1 MTIITNEP
9 AQLLKDSAWLDSVEL
24 LEEEEEEEAG
34 GGEPAAED
42 EPGTPPAENNPPA
55 NEPPAEE
62 KGDPQPDPTSVEDL
76 YDGSDFFDAATEIFT
91 KAGIN
96 GQVIVDHF
104 QNNDGEFAQ
113 EHIDL
118 MVKRLGKAQTQ
129 LMLDGIENE
138 IQGQAQAEQVT
149 VQSIYEAVGGQENF
163 EQAAAWAA
171 SEASGWDDAERGD
184 MNEML
189 NMGGNFSAWAAQLM
203 MIGFTNAG
211 GQGALPITN
220 APNLKDGKS
229 APPKGIEPIKFSEYR
244 EAINNAKSQGEVDG
258 IVKRANHT
266 MKMANKAE
274 FGWKY

>member
-1 MTIITNEP
+1 MTITTDKT
-9 AQLLKDSAWLDSVEL
+9 AQLLKDSAWLDSVAL

-34 GGEPAAED
+34 VSEPAGEVDA
-42 EPGTPPAENNPPA
+42 PGTPHDNAPPA
-55 NEPPAEE
+55 NEPPAEKE
-62 KGDPQPDPTSVEDL
+62 EEPTQPIPVEDL
-76 YDGSDFFDAATEIFT
+76 YDGSDFFDAATDVFT

-104 QNNDGEFAQ
+104 QNNNGEFAQ

-118 MVKRLGKAQTQ
+118 MVERLGKAQTQ

-138 IQGQAQAEQVT
+138 IQSQAQAEQDT
-149 VQSIYEAVGGQENF
+149 INSIYEAVGGQENF

-171 SEASGWDDAERGD
+171 SEESGWDDAERGD

-211 GQGALPITN
+211 GQGAMPITN
-220 APNLKDGKS
+220 APNLKAGKS

-244 EAINNAKSQGEVDG
+244 SAINNAKSQGEVDG